1 VNTKASDT
9 PLPRLLIVDDH
20 ALFARGIALLVE
32 QALGWPCVLA
42 ARVDEAEQRLQEARA
57 AGAPVTLV
65 LLDLELPGLSGL
77 EGLTRLRGL
86 DPGLAIVV
94 CSAHGAELARR
105 RALDR
110 GARAYV
116 SKGESPDELL
126 AVLRAAARAA
136 AAGAA
141 RPVPAG
147 APDAA
152 ADAGPDL
159 SPRQR
164 DVLWLLAEGK
174 SNKVIARALGMAEN
188 TVRNHVAALL
198 DRLGVAN
205 RHEAAAAALRLGLLD
220 PPAR

>member
-1 VNTKASDT
+1 MPAAVPPAV
-9 PLPRLLIVDDH
+9 PRLLIVDDH

-32 QALGWPCVLA
+32 QALGWPCLLA
-42 ARVDEAEQRLQEARA
+42 ARVEEAEQRLLAARS

-77 EGLTRLRGL
+77 EGLTRLRAL
-86 DPGLAIVV
+86 EPGLAVVV

-105 RALDR
+105 SALER

-116 SKGESPDELL
+116 GKGESPDELL
-126 AVLRAAARAA
+126 AVLRAAARAPA
-136 AAGAA
+136 AAPGHAPVQAPAA
-141 RPVPAG
+141 G
-147 APDAA
+147 
-152 ADAGPDL
+152 DAGPEL

-164 DVLWLLAEGK
+164 EVLWLLAEGK

-205 RHEAAAAALRLGLLD
+205 RHEAAAAAQRLGLLD